1 MLSDEKKVSKRL
13 RSVSNL
19 WPSDMRIVIWLTD
32 EIIAGKCYFYLNP
45 PLIALQ
51 HPLAVRL
58 ARRPQV
64 TETVQTEEKSE
75 VDEQRT
81 DCPIHA
87 FTHKALTKNKLQSL
101 SNTDDYNEWSGKLM
115 K

>member
-1 MLSDEKKVSKRL
+1 MQDSLL
-13 RSVSNL
+13 LNL
-19 WPSDMRIVIWLTD
+19 L
-32 EIIAGKCYFYLNP
+32 
-45 PLIALQ
+45 LIALQ

-75 VDEQRT
+75 VDKQWP

-87 FTHKALTKNKLQSL
+87 FTL
-101 SNTDDYNEWSGKLM
+101 
-115 K
+115 